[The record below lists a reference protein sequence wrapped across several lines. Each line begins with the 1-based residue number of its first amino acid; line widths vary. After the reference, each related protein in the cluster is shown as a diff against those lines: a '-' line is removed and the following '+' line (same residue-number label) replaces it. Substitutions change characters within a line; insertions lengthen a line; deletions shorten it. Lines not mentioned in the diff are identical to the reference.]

1 MWFFPSPHRAAA
13 SQIYRICLL
22 GVHVAMSSFQCWPW
36 ANLFFLQPQS
46 IAPQPVCKT
55 RGSLISLGYN
65 IYNPFWSDCGRMQGV
80 EGTTFL
86 KKSKQFVTCAL
97 YACQPAKYAMW
108 VCSMHTGS
116 PRYGSRISLPCR
128 NRGKH
133 VLGFVQYLDREPSF
147 REKKIFPVLH
157 HGQVWLGTPGHPP
170 VSRFPFRVLGG
181 AVSRNT
187 FQCRLLWT
195 PNVGIC

>member
-1 MWFFPSPHRAAA
+1 
-13 SQIYRICLL
+13 
-22 GVHVAMSSFQCWPW
+22 MSSFQCWPW

-86 KKSKQFVTCAL
+86 KKVTICHLCLLCLPTCKICHVGLLNA
-97 YACQPAKYAMW
+97 
-108 VCSMHTGS
+108 HRIT
-116 PRYGSRISLPCR
+116 RYGSRISLPCR